1 MSSLQSVK
9 PFISSYTWQFT
20 EVYTQIFSSVSC
32 IAFSVEEARTEIL
45 STLKKIE
52 SMADEKKKADDQ
64 IKELYKIQRTLPK
77 EKSEEVLR
85 QIYNI
90 ECKLKEKFPPIND
103 YSGGYGMRANDYF
116 LDLNVTYYENNNDND
131 KHTNKEITTTLG
143 ELILTVEPRIEMAK
157 FITFT

>member
-9 PFISSYTWQFT
+9 PFISSYTWQFM
-20 EVYTQIFSSVSC
+20 EVYTQKNSSISC
-32 IAFSVEEARTEIL
+32 IAFSVEEARTEL
-45 STLKKIE
+45 FSTLKKIE
-52 SMADEKKKADDQ
+52 SMADEKKKADDE

-77 EKSEEVLR
+77 EKSEEALR

-90 ECKLKEKFPPIND
+90 ECKLKEKFPPVND

-116 LDLNVTYYENNNDND
+116 LDLNVTYYE

-143 ELILTVEPRIEMAK
+143 ELILTVEPRIEMTK